1 MSLRIYAGLALTL
14 GAAAA
19 AFAQQALTLEQIVQ
33 KHVDAIGGIE
43 KIHALK
49 SLVIRGMYHEGG
61 EIPPGTPIVARNYM
75 AFLRPCYQV
84 IGDPANP
91 NPDLREGFDGS
102 SWEYYGDPGVVIRTV
117 GAAAAATRHTAEFL
131 HDSLVDYRENGTKLE
146 LQGTEKIDGKDCY
159 RIFVTLSDGFRKYL
173 FVDVESFMIV
183 AGRGSAPI
191 HAFGAPVTT
200 EGRFLDYQPTNGVL
214 MPHSIIEVELAT
226 GKVLSDARNVTIE
239 ANTITDPSIF
249 SPAPRKKTPLQDL
262 LEKLYEERTDS
273 VSVLYSYRLFRRTH
287 PDVDTREGIEFIG
300 YQMAKTKDYPSSI
313 ELLRENAADY
323 PNSASA
329 QFGLGR
335 ALQAS
340 GDSEGAAKAFQQ
352 ALKIDPQFKKA
363 TDGLNALR

>member
-1 MSLRIYAGLALTL
+1 MAFVLAMFVL
-14 GAAAA
+14 ARA
-19 AFAQQALTLEQIVQ
+19 AFAQQPLTIEQIVR
-33 KHVDAIGGIE
+33 KHVEAIGGIE

-61 EIPPGTPIVARNYM
+61 EIPPGMPIVARNYS
-75 AFLRPCYQV
+75 AFLRPYYQV
-84 IGDPANP
+84 IGDPANSH
-91 NPDLREGFDGS
+91 PDLREGFDGS
-102 SWEYYGDPGVVIRTV
+102 SWEYYGDPGVTIRTV

-131 HDSLVDYRENGTKLE
+131 QDSLVDYAEKGTKLE
-146 LQGTEKIDGKDCY
+146 LQGTEKIDGKECY
-159 RIFVTLSDGFRKYL
+159 KIFVTLSDGFRKYL
-173 FVDVESFMIV
+173 FVDAQTFLTV

-200 EGRFLDYQPTNGVL
+200 EGRFLDYQPVNGVL
-214 MPHSIIEVELAT
+214 TPRRIIEVEIAT
-226 GKVLSDARNVTIE
+226 GKVLADSRAVIEE

-249 SPAPRKKTPLQDL
+249 SPAPRAKTPLQDF
-262 LEKLYEERTDS
+262 LEKLYEERTDA
-273 VSVLYSYRLFRRTH
+273 VSVMYSYGLFRRTH

-313 ELLRENAADY
+313 ELLRANAADY
-323 PNSASA
+323 PGSASA

-340 GDSEGAAKAFQQ
+340 GDTTGATAAFQA
-352 ALKIDPQFKKA
+352 ALKLDPQFRKA

>member
-33 KHVDAIGGIE
+33 KHVDAIGGIK

-214 MPHSIIEVELAT
+214 MPHRIIEVELAT

-340 GDSEGAAKAFQQ
+340 GDSEG
-352 ALKIDPQFKKA
+352 
-363 TDGLNALR
+363 